1 MITRIPLASRENLNM
16 VVVNKEVIH
25 PVYEEVRD
33 DNNDT
38 NWLVLKY
45 TDTEIT
51 LDSQGT
57 DYEEFKSKFQ
67 DDERAFGYVRLITG
81 DEMSKRSKFAL
92 ITWIGKNVKP
102 LQKARVSTDKAFV
115 KDVLRVFAIEVS
127 VDDVS
132 DITEN
137 KVREAVIKA
146 GGANYGTGN

>member
-1 MITRIPLASRENLNM
+1 M
-16 VVVNKEVIH
+16 VVVNKDDIT
-25 PVYEEVRD
+25 PVYEAVRD

-51 LDSQGT
+51 VDSQGT

-81 DEMSKRSKFAL
+81 DEMSKRAKFAL
-92 ITWIGKNVKP
+92 VTWIGKNVKP

-115 KDVLRVFAIEVS
+115 KEVLRIFALEVS
-127 VDDVS
+127 ADDVS

-137 KVREAVIKA
+137 KIRDAVVKA

>member
-1 MITRIPLASRENLNM
+1 MALLCAWNRSSIVFDVSLYTCYNCS
-16 VVVNKEVIH
+16 H
-25 PVYEEVRD
+25 PF
-33 DNNDT
+33 
-38 NWLVLKY
+38 L
-45 TDTEIT
+45 I
-51 LDSQGT
+51 
-57 DYEEFKSKFQ
+57 

-115 KDVLRVFAIEVS
+115 KDVLRVSWNFFFILRFFFLFKGWMEGGLLGVILIVLFFTSQVFAIEVS